1 MKAEN
6 VMKILIFD
14 QGDPVAAQLL
24 GKAAE
29 VFGVGADTGDG
40 PEYVMLRARRT
51 HNLALEMLDKTIRE
65 EKPELVLIGATALG
79 EEAAPALGVRFE
91 TGVAAHCV
99 DIKKNEEGR
108 LTFVIPAF
116 GGRAVGEIFIPGA
129 KAGRPAIATVKP
141 GIFPDPACGEST
153 EDYVAEHC
161 RVIDVD
167 AMAEDGRIPKGSKT
181 QGAFRLTGAKPR
193 EHLSGSITNADIIV
207 CGGYGLGSVEVWNKL
222 EELADR
228 LGGAAA
234 CTRAALD
241 AGWGCAEDSM
251 IGTSGR
257 AVRPKVYIGFGI
269 SGAAHHTCGITGADT
284 IISINNDKDAEIFAA
299 SDYKGVFDAEQVIDA
314 LLGEIK

>member
-6 VMKILIFD
+6 VRKILILD
-14 QGDPVAAQLL
+14 QGDPVCVQLL
-24 GKAAE
+24 GKAKE
-29 VFGVGADTGDG
+29 VFGDG

-51 HNLALEMLDKTIRE
+51 HNIALEQMDKAVRE
-65 EKPELVLIGATALG
+65 EEPELVFIGATALG
-79 EEAAPALGVRFE
+79 EEIAPALGVRFE

-99 DIKKNEEGR
+99 DIKVNEEGR

-116 GGRAVGEIFIPGA
+116 GGRAFGEIFIPDA
-129 KAGRPAIATVKP
+129 KAGKPAIATVKS
-141 GIFPDPACGEST
+141 GMFAEPDGAG
-153 EDYVAEHC
+153 DADGYAAERC
-161 RVIDVD
+161 RIIDID
-167 AMAEDGRIPKGSKT
+167 AMAEAGTISRGSKA
-181 QGAFRLTGAKPR
+181 QGAFRMVSAKPR
-193 EHLSGSITNADIIV
+193 EHSAGNIVSADIIV
-207 CGGYGLGSVEVWNKL
+207 CGGYGLGSEEVWRKL
-222 EELADR
+222 EILAEK

-284 IISINNDKDAEIFAA
+284 IISINNDKDAEIFAS
-299 SDYKGVFDAEQVIDA
+299 SDYKGVFDAEKVIDA
-314 LLGEIK
+314 LLGEIG

>member
-1 MKAEN
+1 MKTAD
-6 VMKILIFD
+6 VRKILILD

-29 VFGVGADTGDG
+29 VFGEG

-51 HNLALEMLDKTIRE
+51 HSTALAQMEKAIRGE
-65 EKPELVLIGATALG
+65 EPELVLIGATALG
-79 EEAAPALGVRFE
+79 EEIAPALGVRFG

-99 DIKKNEEGR
+99 DIKANEEGR

-116 GGRAVGEIFIPGA
+116 GGRAFGEIFIPGA
-129 KAGRPAIATVKP
+129 KAGKPAIATVKP
-141 GIFPDPACGEST
+141 GMFPEPSCDDGLDGYIAGL
-153 EDYVAEHC
+153 C
-161 RVIDVD
+161 RVIEID
-167 AMAEDGRIPKGSKT
+167 AEP
-181 QGAFRLTGAKPR
+181 QGAFRMVKAEPR
-193 EHLSGSITNADIIV
+193 EHPAGSIADADIIV
-207 CGGYGLGSVEVWNKL
+207 CGGYGLGSGEVWRKL
-222 EELADR
+222 ETLAER

-257 AVRPKVYIGFGI
+257 AVRPKIYIGFGI

-284 IISINNDKDAEIFAA
+284 VISINNDRNAEIFAA
-299 SDYKGVFDAEQVIDA
+299 SDYKGVFDAEKVIDA
-314 LLGEIK
+314 LLRETE

>member
-1 MKAEN
+1 MKTET
-6 VMKILIFD
+6 VRKILIFD

-24 GKAAE
+24 GKAEE
-29 VFGVGADTGDG
+29 VFGEGSGRG
-40 PEYVMLRARRT
+40 SRPEYIILRARRT

-99 DIKKNEEGR
+99 DIKENEEGR

-129 KAGRPAIATVKP
+129 AAGKPAIATVKP
-141 GIFPDPACGEST
+141 GMFPDPAGGECAD
-153 EDYVAEHC
+153 EYVAAHC

-181 QGAFRLTGAKPR
+181 QGAFRMTGVRPR

-207 CGGYGLGSVEVWNKL
+207 CGGYGLGSEDVWNKL
-222 EELADR
+222 KQLADR

-257 AVRPKVYIGFGI
+257 AVRPKIYIGFGI

-314 LLGEIK
+314 LLGEIG